1 MGTSTKHVT
10 YGTSFFLYVK
20 KPINISRKQL
30 YHNKTAD
37 CGYARTYMKL
47 VFKVVHK
54 LEVD

>member
-1 MGTSTKHVT
+1 MGTSTKHV
-10 YGTSFFLYVK
+10 GTSFFLYVK

-37 CGYARTYMKL
+37 CGYARTYMKR